1 MKNDLVN
8 RIPQMPDVL
17 KLLESMGADIK
28 GGTAKE
34 LADHVQSEIA
44 KWAKVITDAG
54 ITLN

>member
-1 MKNDLVN
+1 
-8 RIPQMPDVL
+8 MPDVL

-28 GGTAKE
+28 GGTSKE

-44 KWAKVITDAG
+44 KWAKVINAAG